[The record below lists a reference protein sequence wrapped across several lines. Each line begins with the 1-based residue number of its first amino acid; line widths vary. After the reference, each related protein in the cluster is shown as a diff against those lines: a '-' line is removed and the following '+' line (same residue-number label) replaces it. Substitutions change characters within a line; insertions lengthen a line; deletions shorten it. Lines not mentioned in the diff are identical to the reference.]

1 MSEQP
6 QFSIKVDQNKFLPEG
21 GREVH
26 AHLAASPP
34 RYFTSKA
41 ASFV

>member
-6 QFSIKVDQNKFLPEG
+6 QFTIRVDQNKFLPEG

-26 AHLAASPP
+26 AIVSVESTGGPPTAA
-34 RYFTSKA
+34 R
-41 ASFV
+41 